1 MAKRRLRGRRRPG
14 RPTRRAGR
22 PAFAGY
28 HEFGEGR
35 LEVEAGFPASGPVE
49 GDGDVRPSEL
59 PGGQVAVTLHAGP
72 YDQME
77 PAYQALASWVS
88 EHGGELAGDAWVVY
102 LSDPPAQP
110 DPATWRTESSCR
122 PTARPE
128 PGPAS
133 LEPRPSND
141 PARAELDNRRADR
154 LPPTYSHALA
164 ESAVGACPWPVPTR
178 ASVLRYGTR

>member
-14 RPTRRAGR
+14 RPTRR

-28 HEFGEGR
+28 LEFGEGR
-35 LEVEAGFPASGPVE
+35 LEEAGFPASGPV
-49 GDGDVRPSEL
+49 
-59 PGGQVAVTLHAGP
+59 
-72 YDQME
+72 
-77 PAYQALASWVS
+77 

-110 DPATWRTESSCR
+110 DP
-122 PTARPE
+122 
-128 PGPAS
+128 
-133 LEPRPSND
+133 SNC
-141 PARAELDNRRADR
+141 PARAELDNRRAD
-154 LPPTYSHALA
+154 PPSANILARLA